1 MTGTTLEDLLLQA
14 DALISEALRET
25 EARCGVLGHYIGE
38 CESRGSRNAA
48 WSDAIRELRALHDHR
63 TGLIGQ
69 RNLIR
74 QALEYPTGESPTEVA
89 LPAAPNR
96 AVSRTQRQVQ
106 IRARRRS

>member
-48 WSDAIRELRALHDHR
+48 WSDAFTFSALASLPGAMTPFSSTIAVCFLLLAKSARLDQSINM
-63 TGLIGQ
+63 TS
-69 RNLIR
+69 RNV
-74 QALEYPTGESPTEVA
+74 T
-89 LPAAPNR
+89 
-96 AVSRTQRQVQ
+96 
-106 IRARRRS
+106 